1 MVWYLFPYLISC
13 KGYCVKSIHIYRA
26 VGSFFMVVVGMGGG
40 GGVLIKNVGHHGWPR
55 MKN

>member
-40 GGVLIKNVGHHGWPR
+40 GEALIKNVGHHGWPR

>member
-26 VGSFFMVVVGMGGG
+26 VGSFFMVGA
-40 GGVLIKNVGHHGWPR
+40 LIKNVGHHGWPR